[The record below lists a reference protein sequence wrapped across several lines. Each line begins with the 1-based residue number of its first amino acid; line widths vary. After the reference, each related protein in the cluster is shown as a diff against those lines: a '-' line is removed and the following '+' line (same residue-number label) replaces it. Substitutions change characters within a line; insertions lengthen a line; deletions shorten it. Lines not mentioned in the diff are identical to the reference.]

1 MTEIEILLAEIKHL
15 EQLKQEINNLI
26 NTEINDLVEK
36 IAEMNG
42 KAGETQ

>member
-36 IAEMNG
+36 IAELNE
-42 KAGETQ
+42 KAEKPQ

>member
-42 KAGETQ
+42 KSGETQ